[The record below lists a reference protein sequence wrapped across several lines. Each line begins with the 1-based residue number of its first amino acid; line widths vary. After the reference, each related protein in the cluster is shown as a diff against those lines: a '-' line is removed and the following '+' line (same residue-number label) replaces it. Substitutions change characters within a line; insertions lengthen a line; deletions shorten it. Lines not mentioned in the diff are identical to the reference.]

1 MHNYTNHNRDI
12 DNCFDK
18 LEQLSSKIAESIA
31 IGNFGEVT
39 KLDLARKVILQKIS
53 SDAANLNNNNK
64 NRLKLVW
71 VNNCELIEKTETL
84 ISNRQQN
91 FNKKRKTLKAYS
103 KNN

>member
-18 LEQLSSKIAESIA
+18 LEQLSSKI
-31 IGNFGEVT
+31 T
-39 KLDLARKVILQKIS
+39 KLDLARKVILKKIS
-53 SDAANLNNNNK
+53 RDAANLNNNNR

-91 FNKKRKTLKAYS
+91 FNKKRKTFKEYS